1 MPSTITTLTSSDPSV
16 NKSSTFNL
24 ESMLSFICCA
34 SSVVV
39 GKCKDFREGFCEA
52 GELTRTFL
60 RQGLLPGGVSSNLFD
75 GLVVCSG
82 VLHSAPLELCM
93 SLYNVPKFRIFR
105 AHGLHTR
112 FETKARFKH
121 RNFHVLNLMQMRK
134 SYCFRSFA
142 LDSAHVK
149 FDV

>member
-1 MPSTITTLTSSDPSV
+1 MATVGSAIVCDRLRLYGNRSLCDRLRSTIRDRLRSFAIIWKPALTSSDPSV

-39 GKCKDFREGFCEA
+39 GKCKDFREGFLFFILFFYFIFYFIFFFCEA

-75 GLVVCSG
+75 GLVVCS
-82 VLHSAPLELCM
+82 
-93 SLYNVPKFRIFR
+93 
-105 AHGLHTR
+105 
-112 FETKARFKH
+112 
-121 RNFHVLNLMQMRK
+121 
-134 SYCFRSFA
+134 
-142 LDSAHVK
+142 
-149 FDV
+149 